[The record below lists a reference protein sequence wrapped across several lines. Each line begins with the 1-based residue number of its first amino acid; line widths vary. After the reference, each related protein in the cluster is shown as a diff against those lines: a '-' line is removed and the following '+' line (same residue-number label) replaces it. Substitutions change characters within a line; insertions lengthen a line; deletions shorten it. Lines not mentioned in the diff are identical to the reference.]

1 MEGTNKLLYR
11 NSACLEQGLLFFFL
25 PSWIINVVLI
35 LRLQSAAELLL
46 ALVGRFCDSCVRESN
61 FLYKVCIIN

>member
-11 NSACLEQGLLFFFL
+11 NSACLEQSLLFFP

-46 ALVGRFCDSCVRESN
+46 ALVGRFCDSCVRENN